1 MASLPLKPTA
11 ARPGATVGVGSL
23 LVGQVTQAHRDQL
36 NGLECGCEC
45 VCEVG
50 EFGGAR
56 IAHVAGAAARLLKA
70 GYCGVDRSAFKR
82 DARIADRVAEVR
94 EPVCGWRR
102 RLRRSSVYL
111 YGIHLTKLSMGL
123 GRCVRPFFCWLI
135 PPWSQVRGSW
145 IQSRAVARF
154 AWWRATAT
162 PEPIPKIGC
171 KNASPARREFNDGR
185 SFAERDQTLERAAS
199 EAGDGGSLIVGVDS
213 ERGLPAQR
221 CGVTPCV
228 SSEACRTLRQDAHP
242 FVRTR
247 NYTTDDDAVSWT

>member
-82 DARIADRVAEVR
+82 DARIADRVTEVR
-94 EPVCGWRR
+94 DPVCGWRR
-102 RLRRSSVYL
+102 RFAPQFRLRVWYSC
-111 YGIHLTKLSMGL
+111 H
-123 GRCVRPFFCWLI
+123 
-135 PPWSQVRGSW
+135 
-145 IQSRAVARF
+145 
-154 AWWRATAT
+154 
-162 PEPIPKIGC
+162 
-171 KNASPARREFNDGR
+171 
-185 SFAERDQTLERAAS
+185 
-199 EAGDGGSLIVGVDS
+199 
-213 ERGLPAQR
+213 
-221 CGVTPCV
+221 
-228 SSEACRTLRQDAHP
+228 
-242 FVRTR
+242 
-247 NYTTDDDAVSWT
+247 